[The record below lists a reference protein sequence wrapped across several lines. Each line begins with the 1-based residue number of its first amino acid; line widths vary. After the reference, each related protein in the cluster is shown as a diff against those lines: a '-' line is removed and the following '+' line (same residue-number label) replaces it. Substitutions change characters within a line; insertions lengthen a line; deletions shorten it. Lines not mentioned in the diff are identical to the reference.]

1 MSAAVIAR
9 CPRAQRGFTLLEVML
24 AFVVLA
30 AAMGLLMG
38 MLSGGLRQVAR
49 AELETGA
56 ALHAQTLLD
65 QLGTIEAIEPGTREG
80 ELDGGRYRYRM
91 DIAPTEDPAPVEPSP
106 GAPQAVPQQ
115 GAPELFAVSLAVT
128 WGEGDDPSRQFR
140 VATLRARTPT
150 VLQGTPR

>member
-1 MSAAVIAR
+1 MSARA
-9 CPRAQRGFTLLEVML
+9 PRAARGFTLLEVML

-65 QLGTIEAIEPGTREG
+65 QLGVAEPIEPGTREG
-80 ELDGGRYRYRM
+80 ELDGGRYRYRI
-91 DIAPTEDPAPVEPSP
+91 DIAPAEDPAPLEVAP
-106 GAPQAVPQQ
+106 GMPQAAPQQ
-115 GAPELFAVSLAVT
+115 GGPELFAVTLALS
-128 WGEGDDPSRQFR
+128 WGEGEDPSRQLR

-150 VLQGTPR
+150 VLQTLPR

>member
-1 MSAAVIAR
+1 VSACAAR
-9 CPRAQRGFTLLEVML
+9 AERGFTLLEVML

-65 QLGTIEAIEPGTREG
+65 QLGTTEPIEPGTREG
-80 ELDGGRYRYRM
+80 ELDGGRYRYRI
-91 DIAPTEDPAPVEPSP
+91 DIAPTEDPAPVEPAP
-106 GAPQAVPQQ
+106 GAPQSVPQQ
-115 GAPELFAVSLAVT
+115 GAPELYAVSLAVT
-128 WGEGDDPSRQFR
+128 WGEDEDPARQFR

-150 VLQGTPR
+150 LLQALPR